1 MADPLTHGARGGAA
15 AALDWVAALTLALAL
30 APPSAMDPNL
40 DTAAAESGPEQVTA
54 PTATATAST
63 SKKRNFSALAAV
75 AQEASDGTLPV
86 LGYQQANT
94 PSPAPT
100 TTTTGT
106 GTGTGTGKKTP
117 KVSKR
122 GKRDDTGNDL
132 WDAELD
138 KVLRTG
144 MTILPNMGRRTIWLE
159 DDEQSYGR
167 NGLLGEYIRR
177 QTGKVRNRT
186 QVASHLA
193 VLRKNNPD
201 DHECQSVPSLSL
213 SLEIQDADTRNPPGS
228 AHPRDRSRRHA

>member
-1 MADPLTHGARGGAA
+1 MPA
-15 AALDWVAALTLALAL
+15 LALAL
-30 APPSAMDPNL
+30 VLIPTMDPNL
-40 DTAAAESGPEQVTA
+40 DPAAAMTESDA
-54 PTATATAST
+54 PST

-86 LGYQQANT
+86 LGYQQQQQQQATATATATAT
-94 PSPAPT
+94 PPPPPPPT
-100 TTTTGT
+100 GN
-106 GTGTGTGKKTP
+106 KKPP

-132 WDAELD
+132 WDAQLD
-138 KVLRTG
+138 KVLRHG

-201 DHECQSVPSLSL
+201 DHECQFSPAFSLSAGVL
-213 SLEIQDADTRNPPGS
+213 IIK
-228 AHPRDRSRRHA
+228 PRPQCTPS

>member
-1 MADPLTHGARGGAA
+1 MEPSLDAA
-15 AALDWVAALTLALAL
+15 ASAADE
-30 APPSAMDPNL
+30 SAADQV
-40 DTAAAESGPEQVTA
+40 TAAA
-54 PTATATAST
+54 PTASASTST

-86 LGYQQANT
+86 LGYQQDNNT
-94 PSPAPT
+94 PSPAATSSASRKPA
-100 TTTTGT
+100 
-106 GTGTGTGKKTP
+106 

-138 KVLRTG
+138 KVLRHG

>member
-1 MADPLTHGARGGAA
+1 MEPSLDAA
-15 AALDWVAALTLALAL
+15 ASAADE
-30 APPSAMDPNL
+30 SAAN
-40 DTAAAESGPEQVTA
+40 QVTAA
-54 PTATATAST
+54 PTATPTATASTSTST

-86 LGYQQANT
+86 LGYQQDNST
-94 PSPAPT
+94 PSPAAA
-100 TTTTGT
+100 TTTTGR
-106 GTGTGTGKKTP
+106 KP
-117 KVSKR
+117 AKVSKR

-138 KVLRTG
+138 KVLRHG

-201 DHECQSVPSLSL
+201 DHECQSAVPPPPLSL
-213 SLEIQDADTRNPPGS
+213 SLGKGVY
-228 AHPRDRSRRHA
+228 